1 MNSQSNTFVTT
12 LSSSAFGQATESQPA
27 HIPNPVLTAHEE
39 DLLYRRI
46 IFRIVPLFF
55 LGFVLSY
62 LDRVNIGFAKLQ
74 MQVDFGLSDRTFA
87 IGASLFFWGYML
99 LEIPSN
105 LILQRVGARAWI
117 GRIMITWGLVSMLM
131 IFSRNQTAFYALRIL
146 LGICEAGFVP
156 GVLYYTSTWLPSNRQ
171 SRMYSLFL
179 MAMPV
184 SLLIGSPL
192 SGAILETMQG
202 IGGLRAW
209 QWLFLLEGFP
219 CILVGLAIFF
229 FLKNTPREAT
239 WLSEVEKDVVELN
252 LAKDSSHKV
261 HRVKDALLSRNLYAL
276 IVVMI
281 LFNTPFYGLLFW
293 LPTLFNDRGISNTF
307 NVGLYN
313 AIPFGVA
320 AVIMVLNERLAAQ
333 SGKQRLYGTIAVLI
347 ASASLFLATNRHQH
361 FWVALIFLTL
371 TASGV
376 LSLMPLFWMLP
387 GRLLSGSAAAA
398 GLALINSF
406 GSLSGI
412 LGSLIIGFTGMQV
425 GMYILAGM
433 LMACGVLFYIIY
445 PSRRCYRDASPR
457 ISTG

>member
-1 MNSQSNTFVTT
+1 MNSQSSTFVTT
-12 LSSSAFGQATESQPA
+12 FSSSAFGQATETQPA
-27 HIPNPVLTAHEE
+27 RIPNPALTAHEE
-39 DLLYRRI
+39 DVLYRRI

-179 MAMPV
+179 MAMPA

-202 IGGLRAW
+202 TGGLRAW

-252 LAKDSSHKV
+252 LARDSSHKV
-261 HRVKDALLSRNLYAL
+261 HRVKDALLSGNLYAL

-281 LFNTPFYGLLFW
+281 LFNTAFYGLLFW
-293 LPTLFNDRGISNTF
+293 LPTLFHDRGILNNF
-307 NVGLYN
+307 HVGLYN

-320 AVIMVLNERLAAQ
+320 AVVMVLNERLAAQ
-333 SGKQRLYGTIAVLI
+333 SGKQRLHGTVAVLI
-347 ASASLFLATNRHQH
+347 ASVSLLLATYQHLH

-376 LSLMPLFWMLP
+376 LSLMPLYWTLP

-406 GSLSGI
+406 GSLSGV
-412 LGSLIIGFTGMQV
+412 LGSVIIGFTGMQV

-433 LMACGVLFYIIY
+433 LMACGVLFYVIY
-445 PSRRCYRDASPR
+445 AKPLL
-457 ISTG
+457 I